1 MSRMHTPSRPG
12 LGLVE
17 SVMAVMLTGV
27 VLVSAMRVLGTVRA
41 GELTEQRRAA
51 ALALAEGLM
60 EEIVEKPYKDYRY
73 SDAIGPGADEITGT
87 RSAFDDVDD
96 FDGWSASPPQDRDG
110 TVLAGFE
117 DYGRSVAIAWVDP
130 DDLTTISPT
139 STGIKRI
146 TVEVTYKGRAVVT
159 LVAYRTDA
167 YNPETTP

>member
-1 MSRMHTPSRPG
+1 MSRKGTPSRPG

-17 SVMAVMLTGV
+17 SVMAVMLTGI

-41 GELTEQRRAA
+41 GELNEQRRAA

-60 EEIVEKPYKDYRY
+60 EEIVDKPYQESSSGDT
-73 SDAIGPGADEITGT
+73 IGPEADEITGT

-96 FDGWSASPPQDRDG
+96 FDGWNATPPQDRAG
-110 TVLAGFE
+110 TVLTGFD

-130 DDLTTISPT
+130 DDLTTTSST

-146 TVEVTYKGRAVVT
+146 IVEVTYKSRAVVT
-159 LVAYRTDA
+159 VVAYRTDA